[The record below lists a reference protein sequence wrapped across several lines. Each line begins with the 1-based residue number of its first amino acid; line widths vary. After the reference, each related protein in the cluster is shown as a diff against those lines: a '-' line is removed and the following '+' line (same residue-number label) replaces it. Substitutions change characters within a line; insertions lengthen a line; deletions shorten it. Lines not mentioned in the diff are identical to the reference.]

1 MKPVI
6 LTTWQSVEDVSHQV
20 SLLILDDHTA
30 TAAAMGEQVRNLIDV
45 EPLIRTIY
53 VAAPLIGGQQLQ
65 ELLVN
70 GLPVVRASAKE
81 GLDGPQFYMLD
92 LHTGSTDGEL
102 RLRRLSMMADAGA
115 SVTAGEWTELEPEVM
130 EGWLIHLFRS
140 RGAMVHAP
148 HGVHFGKSS
157 GKHSKEFL
165 RTSSTLMSTA
175 TCGLLAMVTLSK
187 VRNLTPRRI
196 FVDTAPLL
204 AVAYSMF
211 QVASVRGL
219 WDLMPPA
226 HSFSS
231 YGGIGQLP
239 SMGLG
244 DLVLVSASTSG
255 GLANE
260 MIIKGVHADMLATLF
275 FRGTSDNSSTPGE
288 LVCDL
293 MGRLSKVRGFLK
305 LDSFDASNC
314 RFCQD
319 GDVLAELQGDQF
331 LIDQR
336 QVKRLR
342 LVGDTQLKDARAFF
356 TNVCRTSAI
365 RLRVN
370 ESSSRFT
377 RFELS
382 EKAVFSDDGSL
393 GKDFAR
399 LLSRFAPL
407 PLHYI
412 VTAGVTEDSVR
423 ACLMDAGLNG
433 LLEFAEFVD
442 ANKIETISEV
452 KEIRNFLVL
461 FSVLEDH
468 SLARTINAA
477 LRAKSYGGNVT
488 YISGLVISSSA
499 RAAEDLRIFLTFGSR
514 GPDTYTFKTV
524 KNLLMPYIAGDVSP
538 WGKER
543 VYLQN
548 LSETQRSIPIIAE
561 RLGVL
566 SNAGTESDNL
576 FLSGQN
582 GRLAIRPDFVFLD
595 TLDHPEAVSHA
606 DVLAV
611 VGNVLACARAGKD
624 NVSKAPPRGT
634 PIWKQTSLYQVLLCP
649 SNFQD
654 YNDPILKAALL
665 RSADEQELNYAVDDT
680 ASEEMLSIVSAD
692 ISRWKNASD
701 SGDALPEFLLA
712 LSTGRFR
719 LTAQHAVQLRATL
732 VAAQLPEYLVTLA
745 SEFVNPSKVSTV
757 M

>member
-6 LTTWQSVEDVSHQV
+6 LTTWQSFEDVSHQV

-30 TAAAMGEQVRNLIDV
+30 TAAALGEQVRNLIDA
-45 EPLIRTIY
+45 EPLTRTIY

-65 ELLVN
+65 ELLVG

-81 GLDGPQFYMLD
+81 GIDGPQFYMLD
-92 LHTGSTDGEL
+92 LLVGDTDGEL
-102 RLRRLSMMADAGA
+102 RLRRLSMTTNVGT
-115 SVTAGEWTELEPEVM
+115 SVTTGGWTQLEPEVM
-130 EGWLIHLFRS
+130 EGWLIDLFRS

-175 TCGLLAMVTLSK
+175 TCGLLAMVVLSK
-187 VRNLTPRRI
+187 IRNLTPRRI

-204 AVAYSMF
+204 SVAYSIF

-239 SMGLG
+239 NMGLG

-255 GLANE
+255 GLASE
-260 MIIKGVHADMLATLF
+260 LIKKGVHENMLATLF
-275 FRGTSDNSSTPGE
+275 FRGTSSNASTPGE

-293 MGRLSKVRGFLK
+293 MGRLSKVRGFLP
-305 LDSFDASNC
+305 LESFDASKC
-314 RFCQD
+314 KFCQA

-331 LIDQR
+331 LIDRR

-342 LVGDTQLKDARAFF
+342 LTRDTQLIESRTLF
-356 TNVCRTSAI
+356 TKICRTSAI
-365 RLRVN
+365 RVRVN
-370 ESSSRFT
+370 EGSRRFT

-382 EKAVFSDDGSL
+382 ENCVLAEDGSL
-393 GKDFAR
+393 GEDFAR

-412 VTAGVTEDSVR
+412 VTAGVSENAVR
-423 ACLMDAGLNG
+423 TCIHDAGLDK
-433 LLEFAEFVD
+433 LLDSTKFID
-442 ANKIETISEV
+442 ANRIEMVPEA
-452 KEIRNFLVL
+452 KEAQNFLVL

-477 LRAKSYGGNVT
+477 LRAKSRGGNVA

-514 GPDTYTFKTV
+514 GPDTYTYKAV
-524 KNLLMPYIAGDVSP
+524 RNILMPYISEDLSA

-543 VYLQN
+543 SFLQN
-548 LSETQRSIPIIAE
+548 LSDVQRAIPYIAE
-561 RLGVL
+561 RLENL
-566 SNAGTESDNL
+566 RSAGTESDDL
-576 FLSGQN
+576 FLPGQN

-595 TLDHPEAVSHA
+595 TIENPEKVSHA

-634 PIWKQTSLYQVLLCP
+634 PTWKQTSLYQVILCP

-654 YNDPILKAALL
+654 YNDPVLKAALL
-665 RSADEQELNYAVDDT
+665 RSADEQEINYAVDDT
-680 ASEEMLSIVSAD
+680 SSEEMLSIVTAD
-692 ISRWKNASD
+692 ISRWKDFSD
-701 SGDALPEFLLA
+701 SGNALPEFLLA
-712 LSTGRFR
+712 LSTGRLR
-719 LTAQHAVQLRATL
+719 LTDRHSEQLRATL
-732 VAAQLPEYLVTLA
+732 LNNQLPEYLVTLA
-745 SEFVNPSKVSTV
+745 SKFINQSRINT
-757 M
+757 MT